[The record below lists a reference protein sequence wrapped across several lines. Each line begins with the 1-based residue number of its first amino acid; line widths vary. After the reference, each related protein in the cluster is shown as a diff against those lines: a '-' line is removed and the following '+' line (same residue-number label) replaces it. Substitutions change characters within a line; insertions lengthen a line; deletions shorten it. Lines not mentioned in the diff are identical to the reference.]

1 MDTTI
6 TLQPLYHRGQECI
19 GIYFAKSPQLNGA
32 IQKHAGARWSQSYQC
47 WYVPLSKEH
56 YNKLVFAL
64 KGLAE
69 IDLSALRQYLAEKKK
84 PTAKTGIVP
93 PAEKLPALPANRKTA
108 ATPGPLILSPTK
120 KITVTPKTGKI
131 HPVNAHVIPLLEQ
144 RIKLLGYS
152 DSTKKTYVN
161 EVSIFLKTLQHNP
174 ADTFSIQRIKDY
186 LQYCADTLG
195 LTENTLHSR
204 TNALKFY
211 YEQVLK
217 REKFFWDV
225 PRPRKGTQLPKVLSK
240 EEMIRLIKAIDNV
253 KHKTMIMLG
262 YACGLR
268 VSEITGLELKDV
280 DEDRRLLLI
289 RKAKGKKDRLVSL
302 SPVMLI
308 MIREYTSKYKPE
320 RYLFEGQYKKT
331 PYSVRSLEAIIKAAK
346 TKAGISKTG
355 SMHMLRHSFATHLLD
370 KGTDVVFIQ
379 KLLGHNAIKTTLRYL
394 HVTNKDMLNIL
405 SPLEDI
411 KDFL

>member
-1 MDTTI
+1 
-6 TLQPLYHRGQECI
+6 
-19 GIYFAKSPQLNGA
+19 
-32 IQKHAGARWSQSYQC
+32 
-47 WYVPLSKEH
+47 
-56 YNKLVFAL
+56 
-64 KGLAE
+64 
-69 IDLSALRQYLAEKKK
+69 
-84 PTAKTGIVP
+84 
-93 PAEKLPALPANRKTA
+93 
-108 ATPGPLILSPTK
+108 
-120 KITVTPKTGKI
+120 
-131 HPVNAHVIPLLEQ
+131 
-144 RIKLLGYS
+144 
-152 DSTKKTYVN
+152 
-161 EVSIFLKTLQHNP
+161 
-174 ADTFSIQRIKDY
+174 
-186 LQYCADTLG
+186 
-195 LTENTLHSR
+195 
-204 TNALKFY
+204 
-211 YEQVLK
+211 
-217 REKFFWDV
+217 
-225 PRPRKGTQLPKVLSK
+225 
-240 EEMIRLIKAIDNV
+240 MIRLIKAIENV

-280 DEDRRLLLI
+280 DEDRMLLLI
-289 RKAKGKKDRLVSL
+289 RKAKGKKDRVVSL

-320 RYLFEGQYKKT
+320 KYLFEGQYKKT

-379 KLLGHNAIKTTLRYL
+379 KLLGHNDIKTTLRYL